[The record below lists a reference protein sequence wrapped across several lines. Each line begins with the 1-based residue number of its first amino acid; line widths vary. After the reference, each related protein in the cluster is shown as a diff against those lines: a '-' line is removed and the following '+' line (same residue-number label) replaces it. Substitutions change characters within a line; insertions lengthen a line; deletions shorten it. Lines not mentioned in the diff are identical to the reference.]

1 MGGPSGLQC
10 WQCVK
15 GCMSPRLLLTVA
27 PDKVR
32 EPFLDSLH
40 VFKLEWAVLALQGLW
55 WANHAMECQLEQQA
69 AH

>member
-1 MGGPSGLQC
+1 
-10 WQCVK
+10 
-15 GCMSPRLLLTVA
+15 MSPRLLLTVA